1 MSSTRRWW
9 RSNGL
14 FQRSFLLPPD
24 ATTAVASVEAEALTM
39 DLALA
44 KLTTQVLLELATVV
58 GPTAAMAPLPWVGEV
73 MQAMAQ
79 QAMEQVL
86 VMAVLQGMVE
96 E

>member
-14 FQRSFLLPPD
+14 YQRSFLLLPG
-24 ATTAVASVEAEALTM
+24 ATTAVASVEAEAVTM

-44 KLTTQVLLELATVV
+44 KLTTQVLLELAMVV
-58 GPTAAMAPLPWVGEV
+58 GLTAAMAPLPWVGEV

-79 QAMEQVL
+79 QDMGQLL

>member
-14 FQRSFLLPPD
+14 FQRSFLLPRG
-24 ATTAVASVEAEALTM
+24 ATTAVASVEAEVLTM
-39 DLALA
+39 DLASA

-58 GPTAAMAPLPWVGEV
+58 GLTAATAPLPWVGEV

-79 QAMEQVL
+79 QAMEQLL
-86 VMAVLQGMVE
+86 VMAALQGMVE

>member
-1 MSSTRRWW
+1 
-9 RSNGL
+9 
-14 FQRSFLLPPD
+14 
-24 ATTAVASVEAEALTM
+24 M

-44 KLTTQVLLELATVV
+44 KLTTQVLLELAMVV
-58 GPTAAMAPLPWVGEV
+58 GLTAAMAPLLWVGEV

-79 QAMEQVL
+79 QDMEQLL

>member
-1 MSSTRRWW
+1 
-9 RSNGL
+9 
-14 FQRSFLLPPD
+14 LPPG
-24 ATTAVASVEAEALTM
+24 ATTAAASAEAEAVTM

-44 KLTTQVLLELATVV
+44 KLTTQVLSELAMVV
-58 GPTAAMAPLPWVGEV
+58 GRTAATARLPWVGEV

-79 QAMEQVL
+79 QDMGQLL

>member
-1 MSSTRRWW
+1 M
-9 RSNGL
+9 
-14 FQRSFLLPPD
+14 LPG
-24 ATTAVASVEAEALTM
+24 ATTAVASVEAEAVTM

-44 KLTTQVLLELATVV
+44 KLTTQVLLELAMVV
-58 GPTAAMAPLPWVGEV
+58 GLTAAMAPLPWVGEV

-79 QAMEQVL
+79 QDMGQLL